1 VENVLL
7 LDDTVIWG
15 ALSMMAE
22 ATDNTVSQLAV
33 RLRDRRLYKCAD
45 VRTRLAEHFGEEAT
59 GAKEGPNGEAED
71 LTERVDRACASIN
84 EKVNDWLSEKAPESH
99 RILTDQA
106 IREPYKRFQESK
118 GPLNQIRI
126 KTDSDVLVDLGERS
140 RIVRAIK
147 PFRVFRLYY
156 AEGDDEALRFVN
168 GLIEGA
174 RDATAE

>member
-1 VENVLL
+1 
-7 LDDTVIWG
+7 
-15 ALSMMAE
+15 MMAD
-22 ATDNTVSQLAV
+22 ATDNTVSQFAV

-45 VRTRLAEHFGEEAT
+45 VRSRLAEYFGEEAT
-59 GAKEGPNGEAED
+59 GPEEGSGGQSED

-84 EKVNDWLSEKAPESH
+84 EKVNEWLSEKPSESY

-126 KTDSDVLVDLGERS
+126 KTDSDILVDLGERS

-147 PFRVFRLYY
+147 PFRVFRLYCS
-156 AEGDDEALRFVN
+156 EGDDEARKFIS
-168 GLIEGA
+168 GLIEGV